1 MESKP
6 TTMTSV
12 HDKDT
17 SFAALLLSNF
27 AETVRDEVRTTP
39 VKIGDHNHYPIVS
52 PELTKSNLPLEAKE
66 IPKVEEIPLNNLSN
80 SERKKA
86 EIPTLNYPRSSMKMT
101 KSFTLRPRTSIKVDY
116 LCNSNISFKPSGLMF
131 STNDANSSL
140 SNQFSTNCNYVSNI
154 AVVGC
159 SPIYHSTC
167 MRDRISESNS
177 SIISDSPTT
186 TLPAMDPR
194 SLRVC
199 NKSISIPPPYFP
211 VSPTSLKKCGKEES
225 GIRRVLHKK
234 FPWKNYPELESFL
247 VANREEYLHHSQ
259 LNYTIE
265 QKQYN
270 NRLTERLIRLA
281 EESGYEF
288 DKTEFNFVAIRD
300 RIRCYFKSYV
310 QSNKKKGIII
320 GYLAAKT
327 KSNEL
332 V

>member
-27 AETVRDEVRTTP
+27 AEIARDEVRTTP
-39 VKIGDHNHYPIVS
+39 VRIGDHNHYPIVS
-52 PELTKSNLPLEAKE
+52 PELTKSNLPLEARE

-80 SERKKA
+80 SERKNA
-86 EIPTLNYPRSSMKMT
+86 EIPTLNSPRSSMKMT

-116 LCNSNISFKPSGLMF
+116 LSNSSNSFKSNGLMF
-131 STNDANSSL
+131 STNDVNSNL

-194 SLRVC
+194 SLRVY
-199 NKSISIPPPYFP
+199 NKSISTPPPYFP
-211 VSPTSLKKCGKEES
+211 VSPTSLKKCGKEKL
-225 GIRRVLHKK
+225 GIRVLKRK
-234 FPWKNYPELESFL
+234 FSWKNYPELESFL

-320 GYLAAKT
+320 GYRATKT